1 MKQLHFLSGLPRS
14 GSTVLTKL
22 LNQHPEIFASS
33 TSPFLDYLLPAAH
46 HLHSIKE
53 NHSAGHYVDVQRI
66 LSTAAFAFYDTPKSN
81 IIDKNRGWISN
92 YDGIHKEL
100 KQDPKIIL
108 TLRPIEEVVASF
120 YKILNHT
127 NHGSEAPEQI
137 FIGRIAEVYKE
148 LMQSAHLKDK
158 IHIITYEQ
166 LTKDTHNAL
175 VKLENF
181 LEVSHHEYDINN
193 IRDDDPEDDA
203 KWGIQDLHKI
213 RPTISN
219 TALPPESIMT
229 KSELNFCKQLT
240 RELYDAYSITEQ
252 IPIL

>member
-33 TSPFLDYLLPAAH
+33 TSPFLDYLLPAAYQ
-46 HLHSIKE
+46 LHSIKE
-53 NHSAGHYVDVQRI
+53 NHSAGHYVNVQRI
-66 LSTAAFAFYDTPKSN
+66 LSTAAFAFYDTSKSN

-137 FIGRIAEVYKE
+137 FIGRVAEIYQE
-148 LMQSAHLKDK
+148 LMKNAHLKDK
-158 IHIITYEQ
+158 IYIITYEQ
-166 LTKDTHNAL
+166 LTKDTHNTL
-175 VKLENF
+175 DKLENF
-181 LEVSHHEYDINN
+181 LEVSHHKYDINN